1 MPRPVVEDTCKRL
14 LADCIETYNAEIQE
28 HKAQRSFAAYSKTLG
43 LFAEV
48 VKKKFIE
55 DITREDV
62 LAYITFL
69 RKQGNQPRT
78 VRNRVDYFQIFLHHF
93 GLPSLL
99 LGKDLPKFTEKKVRA
114 YNEYELGLAP
124 CLIWSVLIY
133 ELVTIEEYE
142 ISGRTSIL
150 IARAKL
156 EHPYEYFWS

>member
-62 LAYITFL
+62 LVYITFL
-69 RKQGNQPRT
+69 RKRGNQPRI
-78 VRNRVDYFQIFLHHF
+78 VRNGSTTSRSSCTILGFLPCCSVRTC
-93 GLPSLL
+93 PSS
-99 LGKDLPKFTEKKVRA
+99 PKR
-114 YNEYELGLAP
+114 
-124 CLIWSVLIY
+124 
-133 ELVTIEEYE
+133 
-142 ISGRTSIL
+142 R
-150 IARAKL
+150 
-156 EHPYEYFWS
+156 